1 MDERYQVVGY
11 PGFRAEPRGR
21 TLVPTGFGG
30 LAVRK
35 MSDVVYLRASFAGE
49 EYAYDPLLTVRVWD
63 PATAVLAGVY
73 RTDTTL
79 YPDLAPD
86 EPSRCLL
93 VATWNRDDDM
103 ARGIAAYHAGG
114 DDGVR
119 DYLAFGPQLDV
130 SLLFTSETRTPEL
143 HGITSEF
150 LDAMSAGV
158 TITPAANDSPAADWW
173 GIEVHAGTMQ
183 VSATVD
189 YAPWLSSCPVVEERL
204 PAWLQRT
211 RELATESDLEPD
223 DDPLV
228 AVRESVAELIAR
240 PIRVSD
246 RRMVD
251 GGTS

>member
-1 MDERYQVVGY
+1 
-11 PGFRAEPRGR
+11 
-21 TLVPTGFGG
+21 
-30 LAVRK
+30 
-35 MSDVVYLRASFAGE
+35 MSDIVYMRASFAGE
-49 EYAYDPLLTVRVWD
+49 EYAYDPLLTVRVWKPD
-63 PATAVLAGVY
+63 TAVLAGVY

-79 YPDLAPD
+79 YPDLEPH

-143 HGITSEF
+143 HRITSEF

-173 GIEVHAGTMQ
+173 GSTPTPAPCRCRRPSTTRPGCPAAPSSRSAYRDGCTAPRSSSRSPTWNRTRNPSSR
-183 VSATVD
+183 SATRW
-189 YAPWLSSCPVVEERL
+189 PS
-204 PAWLQRT
+204 
-211 RELATESDLEPD
+211 
-223 DDPLV
+223 
-228 AVRESVAELIAR
+228 
-240 PIRVSD
+240 
-246 RRMVD
+246 
-251 GGTS
+251 